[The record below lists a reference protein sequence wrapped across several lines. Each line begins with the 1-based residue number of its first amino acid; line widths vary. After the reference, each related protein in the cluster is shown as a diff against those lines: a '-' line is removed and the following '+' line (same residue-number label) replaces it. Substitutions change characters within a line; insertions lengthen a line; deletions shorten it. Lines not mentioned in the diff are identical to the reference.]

1 MSKKKVTKKR
11 LKQFDK
17 EIEELF
23 WNLGTLIV
31 RGYEE
36 LSYMLGGEFDYEDT
50 RYCVK
55 ELEKQHKLAV
65 MAKGLDL
72 WIDYIPF

>member
-1 MSKKKVTKKR
+1 MSKKVTKKI

-17 EIEELF
+17 DIEELY

-36 LSYMLGGEFDYEDT
+36 LSYILGGVYDYETT

-55 ELEKQHKLAV
+55 ELEKQCKLAV
-65 MAKGLDL
+65 MARGLDL